1 MVVKLASL
9 KADLA
14 REAEGD
20 WIDYPDWPG
29 VAFNVSSTRS
39 EPFITERD
47 LFLKQMAARNKPLAP
62 GDPEMARGIGRLY
75 CQYVL
80 HGWRGLDVEYSKDVA
95 LETLTDV
102 AYRDVLTAV
111 DWCALKLS
119 QISVEFVDAAVK
131 NSVKPSAGG

>member
-9 KADLA
+9 KADLK

-29 VAFNVSSTRS
+29 VSFKVSSTRS

-47 LFLKQMAARNKPLAP
+47 LLLKQMAARNKPVAL
-62 GDPEMARGIGRLY
+62 GDPEMARGLGRLY
-75 CQYVL
+75 CQHVL
-80 HGWRGLDVEYSKDVA
+80 HGWRGLDVEYSEEAA
-95 LETLTDV
+95 LETLTDI

-111 DWCALKLS
+111 DWCAQKLS
-119 QISVEFVDAAVK
+119 QISVEFVDKAVK
-131 NSVKPSAGG
+131 NSEAPSAGG